1 MDGHWTLLLCTVGP
15 LAGVLNCMES
25 LDQIVIVYILIY
37 NIYIY
42 ISWDGMCFDAF
53 FDTLI
58 ELVRIVIAGN
68 RRNSSPHVT
77 MSPGIGLCWLPQP

>member
-15 LAGVLNCMES
+15 LAGVLNCNC
-25 LDQIVIVYILIY
+25 IYTYI
-37 NIYIY
+37 IYIY

>member
-1 MDGHWTLLLCTVGP
+1 
-15 LAGVLNCMES
+15 
-25 LDQIVIVYILIY
+25 
-37 NIYIY
+37 
-42 ISWDGMCFDAF
+42 MCFDAF